1 MAGWPPSA
9 PPPPRAWHRFEFA
22 GGSDGLWSAD
32 AAVAPR
38 YEAVQECATG
48 ATVVFWWAEG
58 WHDLVRLPSRQ
69 ALEQCDFNASETL
82 VPVAASAEYHLQC
95 SVGER
100 FYLACSVPGHCEA
113 GQALEIAASDT
124 VSAFDAEG
132 EPQLHVASLAR
143 IYTLLGF
150 ELAADGISAHL
161 TRGYATEA
169 VAESTLELLW
179 CMLPHCQNCA
189 GGEGGAGAGGAC
201 PSADWA
207 GEGAATNASCAA
219 EAYTLAG
226 FVSRKRP
233 RPRLATSE
241 QYYLEAL
248 DALRRAAAP
257 AHLACTPLAY
267 LAELYLQA
275 DDPPRAQQTAL
286 RLQST
291 CGGEAGATVTARAAF
306 SAAQV
311 SWPSLEPPTAP
322 PSPLPLPP
330 LPLPPL
336 PLRTLPPPPLPPP
349 PLPPPPPSPSPSP
362 PPPSP
367 PPPLVSSPSLPPT
380 SALAASSDI
389 SGGGGS
395 SATAPIVGGVVGA
408 LALAAAAAGVYV
420 WRAKG
425 RQAASAKHLQGA
437 TATRV
442 ETVHVSTFS

>member
-9 PPPPRAWHRFEFA
+9 PPPPHSWHRFEFA

-38 YEAVQECATG
+38 YEAVQECAAG

-169 VAESTLELLW
+169 VAESTLALLW
-179 CMLPHCQNCA
+179 F
-189 GGEGGAGAGGAC
+189 
-201 PSADWA
+201 WW
-207 GEGAATNASCAA
+207 
-219 EAYTLAG
+219 LAQD
-226 FVSRKRP
+226 V
-233 RPRLATSE
+233 
-241 QYYLEAL
+241 
-248 DALRRAAAP
+248 
-257 AHLACTPLAY
+257 
-267 LAELYLQA
+267 
-275 DDPPRAQQTAL
+275 
-286 RLQST
+286 
-291 CGGEAGATVTARAAF
+291 
-306 SAAQV
+306 
-311 SWPSLEPPTAP
+311 
-322 PSPLPLPP
+322 
-330 LPLPPL
+330 
-336 PLRTLPPPPLPPP
+336 
-349 PLPPPPPSPSPSP
+349 
-362 PPPSP
+362 
-367 PPPLVSSPSLPPT
+367 
-380 SALAASSDI
+380 
-389 SGGGGS
+389 
-395 SATAPIVGGVVGA
+395 
-408 LALAAAAAGVYV
+408 
-420 WRAKG
+420 
-425 RQAASAKHLQGA
+425 
-437 TATRV
+437 
-442 ETVHVSTFS
+442 

>member
-1 MAGWPPSA
+1 MAGRGPPSA
-9 PPPPRAWHRFEFA
+9 PPPPHAWHRLEFA

-38 YEAVQECATG
+38 YEAVAVQECATG
-48 ATVVFWWAEG
+48 ATVVFWWDEE
-58 WHDLVRLPSRQ
+58 WHDLVRLPSRR

-82 VPVAASAEYHLQC
+82 VPVAASAEYHLHC

-132 EPQLHVASLAR
+132 EPQLHVASLER

-150 ELAADGISAHL
+150 ELAADGTSAHL

-233 RPRLATSE
+233 EPRLAASE

-248 DALRRAAAP
+248 DALGRAAAP
-257 AHLACTPLAY
+257 PHLACTPLAY

-291 CGGEAGATVTARAAF
+291 CGDEAGATVTARAAF

-311 SWPSLEPPTAP
+311 SWPSLEPPTAQ

-330 LPLPPL
+330 PPLPP
-336 PLRTLPPPPLPPP
+336 LPPPPLPPP
-349 PLPPPPPSPSPSP
+349 PLPPPSLPSP
-362 PPPSP
+362 PPLLSP

-389 SGGGGS
+389 SQGDTGGGGGS
-395 SATAPIVGGVVGA
+395 SATAPIVGGVAGA
-408 LALAAAAAGVYV
+408 LALAAAAAAGVYV
-420 WRAKG
+420 WAKR
-425 RQAASAKHLQGA
+425 RQAASAKHRQGA
-437 TATRV
+437 TATR
-442 ETVHVSTFS
+442 TWRPFM

>member
-1 MAGWPPSA
+1 MAPLPPH
-9 PPPPRAWHRFEFA
+9 AWHRFEFA

-32 AAVAPR
+32 TAVAPR
-38 YEAVQECATG
+38 YEAVQECAAG
-48 ATVVFWWAEG
+48 ATVVFWWAEE

-82 VPVAASAEYHLQC
+82 VPVAASAEYHLHC
-95 SVGER
+95 SAGES

-113 GQALEIAASDT
+113 GQALEIAASDF
-124 VSAFDAEG
+124 VSAFDTEG
-132 EPQLHVASLAR
+132 EPLLHVASLER

-150 ELAADGISAHL
+150 ELDADGISAHL

-169 VAESTLELLW
+169 VAESTLELIW

-233 RPRLATSE
+233 QPRLAASE

-248 DALRRAAAP
+248 DALGRAAAP
-257 AHLACTPLAY
+257 PHLACTPLAY

-291 CGGEAGATVTARAAF
+291 CGDEAGATVTARAAF

-311 SWPSLEPPTAP
+311 SWPSLEPPAAP

-330 LPLPPL
+330 PSLPS
-336 PLRTLPPPPLPPP
+336 PPPPLLS
-349 PLPPPPPSPSPSP
+349 PLPPVL
-362 PPPSP
+362 PPSP
-367 PPPLVSSPSLPPT
+367 PPPLVASPSLPPT

-389 SGGGGS
+389 SQGDTGGGGGG

-420 WRAKG
+420 WAKG
-425 RQAASAKHLQGA
+425 RRAASAKNLQGA
-437 TATRV
+437 TATRA